1 MTLLLLGG
9 TTEARELAA
18 RMAGE
23 PTRVITSLAGRLQEP
38 RLPAGQLRSGGF
50 GGVDALVA
58 WIRGHEP
65 VVVVDATHP
74 FAVQISVHALAA
86 AAITGTP
93 LLRVT
98 RPGWVAGPGDHW
110 LRVPNIAAAADLLPT
125 VGIRPLLTTGRRDLA
140 AFTEHPGCG
149 RLDLLVRC
157 VEPPTVPLPAGV
169 TVLADRGPF
178 TFAGE
183 RALMAERGVDV
194 LVTRDSGGE
203 STRAKLDAARELGL
217 PVVMVD
223 RPPPP
228 EGAAAAAAAAEVP
241 AVPTVPTVPTVGEAE
256 RWVLGSLGQLQAWTS
271 RGRPACP

>member
-1 MTLLLLGG
+1 MTGPTTLLLLGG

-18 RMAGE
+18 RLAGE

-93 LLRVT
+93 LLRLT
-98 RPGWVAGPGDHW
+98 RPGWVAGPGNHW
-110 LRVPNIAAAADLLPT
+110 LRVPTIAAAADLLPN

-140 AFTEHPGCG
+140 AFTEHPDCG
-149 RLDLLVRC
+149 RLNLLVRC
-157 VEPPTVPLPAGV
+157 IEPPTAPLPPRV

-178 TFAGE
+178 TLGDE
-183 RALMAERGVDV
+183 RALMTERGVDV
-194 LVTRDSGGE
+194 VVTRDSGGQA
-203 STRAKLDAARELGL
+203 TRAKLDAARELGL
-217 PVVMVD
+217 HVVMVD
-223 RPPPP
+223 RPPPLG
-228 EGAAAAAAAAEVP
+228 GAAG
-241 AVPTVPTVPTVGEAE
+241 AVSVEEAV
-256 RWVLGSLGQLQAWTS
+256 RWVKSFRHTS
-271 RGRPACP
+271 SPLDLAPS